1 MTLPLL
7 LKHQTRIAVLRGVLL
22 WPYMC
27 AIEFLPATKVS
38 RRLLANFPFTKRPQ
52 TRLISY

>member
-1 MTLPLL
+1 MTLPLS

-27 AIEFLPATKVS
+27 TINSYLPQK
-38 RRLLANFPFTKRPQ
+38 FPAG
-52 TRLISY
+52 S